1 VSAKTEEAVDKKPI
15 HPREVARKVERP
27 NGTDIGI
34 RGRDLRRTVG
44 AIRIGGGVVRW
55 IHGRL
60 RRIGWRTIIV
70 GNDRGGARMA
80 GDVHQRRGNEHGI
93 IIREIHRR
101 IRRIVRRPTRI
112 IHRDGRKEKGVICDV
127 HLDWQPVGLSSNHNL
142 STPEVSGA
150 AGRRS
155 KKNDSIEGS
164 GRRSERLGKFTK
176 AKIYTGGGERF
187 CLSRTS

>member
-15 HPREVARKVERP
+15 HPREIARKLDRP

-34 RGRDLRRTVG
+34 RGRDLRRIVG

-70 GNDRGGARMA
+70 GNDRGGERMA

-127 HLDWQPVGLSSNHNL
+127 HPDWQPVGLSSNHNL
-142 STPEVSGA
+142 STPQVSGA
-150 AGRRS
+150 AACAGEARRTIQS
-155 KKNDSIEGS
+155 KEVEDEV
-164 GRRSERLGKFTK
+164 RD
-176 AKIYTGGGERF
+176 
-187 CLSRTS
+187 